1 MRDTPWMR
9 EMSVAEQRYQAVSAG
24 SRWPDGTSAKALTRV
39 DDYSRMCVC
48 ARLMAAE
55 RTRAALA
62 VY

>member
-1 MRDTPWMR
+1 MR

-48 ARLMAAE
+48 AWLMAAE